1 MCQFINHNNVYGSKV
16 VTHTMK
22 KKVEAWWPP
31 AIKVNVSKIYIEN

>member
-22 KKVEAWWPP
+22 KESKFMVATMIRVKVP
-31 AIKVNVSKIYIEN
+31 KIFIGS